1 MKKILITGSIGFI
14 GFHLTKALLM
24 NGHEVVGV
32 DNINDYYDINLKIA
46 RQKEIENLVDDL
58 NLVNKYKFTKIDIS
72 NKFDINKVF
81 QDNKFDIVINLAA
94 QAGVRYSISNPDSYI
109 ESNLV
114 GFTNILECCRNS
126 DIKHFIFASSS
137 SVYGMNKDQPFSTE
151 DKTDFPISLYAAT
164 KKSNELL
171 AFSYSHLYSIPSTG
185 LRFFT
190 VYGPYGRPDMAYYK
204 FTKLINEGKPI
215 DVYNEGDM
223 KRDFTYVDDIIDG
236 ICKILNEPPDR
247 NHYSSTTSNAPFRIL
262 NIGNNDPITLREF
275 ISSIEDALSKKAI
288 ENKLP
293 MQPGD
298 VPITYAD
305 IDFIKNQFGFNPK
318 IKIKEGIKNFVDWYL
333 DYESGN

>member
-1 MKKILITGSIGFI
+1 
-14 GFHLTKALLM
+14 
-24 NGHEVVGV
+24 
-32 DNINDYYDINLKIA
+32 
-46 RQKEIENLVDDL
+46 
-58 NLVNKYKFTKIDIS
+58 
-72 NKFDINKVF
+72 
-81 QDNKFDIVINLAA
+81 
-94 QAGVRYSISNPDSYI
+94 
-109 ESNLV
+109 
-114 GFTNILECCRNS
+114 
-126 DIKHFIFASSS
+126 
-137 SVYGMNKDQPFSTE
+137 
-151 DKTDFPISLYAAT
+151 
-164 KKSNELL
+164 
-171 AFSYSHLYSIPSTG
+171 
-185 LRFFT
+185 
-190 VYGPYGRPDMAYYK
+190 MAYYK

-298 VPITYAD
+298 VPVTYAD